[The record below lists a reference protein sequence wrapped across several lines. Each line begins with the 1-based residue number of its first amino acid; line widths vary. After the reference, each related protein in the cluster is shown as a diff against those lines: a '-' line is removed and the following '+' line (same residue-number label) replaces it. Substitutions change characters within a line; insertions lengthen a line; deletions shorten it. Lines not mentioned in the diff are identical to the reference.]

1 MKVPASMGP
10 ALRAW
15 DLLAPETR
23 SGFLMFGAT
32 GSLAAMHTVIR
43 YLSENIHPFE
53 IAFFRSFFG
62 LLVLSPFIFKNGWNA
77 FRTKQPL
84 LNGIRGVTSLCA
96 MLSWFYG
103 LSVIEL
109 AKATAL
115 SFTNTMFGALAAVWF
130 LKERMLLKR
139 CLAVLTGFVGML
151 IILRPGL
158 IEVSHGSMIVLFSAL
173 CWGIGMVIV
182 KKLTETD
189 SIVSIILWFTLLT
202 TLVTFPFAFSVWVW
216 PSPGDYF
223 WLLVMGV
230 LGSVGHM
237 AAVSGFK
244 IADASSVMPMDFLR
258 MVWISLFGFLF
269 FGEIPELLTIVGA
282 AVILIGSGLLMIP
295 ASNPKKI

>member
-1 MKVPASMGP
+1 
-10 ALRAW
+10 
-15 DLLAPETR
+15 
-23 SGFLMFGAT
+23 
-32 GSLAAMHTVIR
+32 
-43 YLSENIHPFE
+43 
-53 IAFFRSFFG
+53 
-62 LLVLSPFIFKNGWNA
+62 
-77 FRTKQPL
+77 
-84 LNGIRGVTSLCA
+84 

-103 LSVIEL
+103 LSVVEL

-115 SFTNTMFGALAAVWF
+115 SFTNTMFGTLAAVWF

-139 CLAVLTGFVGML
+139 SLAVLTGFIGML

-202 TLVTFPFAFSVWVW
+202 TLATFPFAFSVWVW

-230 LGSVGHM
+230 LGSVGHL

-258 MVWISLFGFLF
+258 MVWISFFGFLF